1 MHPAGSWQARDCAMA
16 QSPATHSSA
25 SMGPRNDMED
35 FGCVRHLEA
44 GVSLSSNLAVE
55 QGGVRGPTYA

>member
-1 MHPAGSWQARDCAMA
+1 MHPTGSWQAAMA

-35 FGCVRHLEA
+35 LGCVRHLKFC
-44 GVSLSSNLAVE
+44 VSLSSNPGVE
-55 QGGVRGPTYA
+55 QGGVRGPTCA